1 MPGLVTSVIIVPSAR
16 DVAELS
22 SGAHEKSINSRLP
35 RPHTIKELHG
45 PPPKIL
51 QQEIYENEMAR
62 LRYKAIHLDNA
73 WRLRKGCRPHGL
85 GENYVPGGATWAN
98 EGAAIRSCAEE
109 E

>member
-1 MPGLVTSVIIVPSAR
+1 MPGFVTSVIIVPSAR

-45 PPPKIL
+45 PPKIL
-51 QQEIYENEMAR
+51 QREIYGNEMAR

-73 WRLRKGCRPHGL
+73 WRLRKGCRTPRPGEELRTERGDL
-85 GENYVPGGATWAN
+85 GE
-98 EGAAIRSCAEE
+98 
-109 E
+109 